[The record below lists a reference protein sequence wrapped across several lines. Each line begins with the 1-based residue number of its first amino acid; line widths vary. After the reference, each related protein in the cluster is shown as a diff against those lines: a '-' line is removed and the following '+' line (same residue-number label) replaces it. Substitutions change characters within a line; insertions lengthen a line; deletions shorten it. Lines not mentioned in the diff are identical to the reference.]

1 MGSLVIGLPV
11 IIATLAIGIID
22 LSAKS
27 MKGHFKNHH
36 IGILTIMAM
45 MVPVSSII
53 WTLTLANGL
62 WGFIG
67 YLLLFGTISAIFA
80 LPGLIMAIIA
90 KKKNSTVI
98 VRRIFMKKTVYVVF
112 AVILALAFTACAS
125 DPAPV
130 SAPAPAS
137 VTPASGLDA
146 LSMAIRGVSDYLNDT
161 IPGGSMVVFMNV
173 QSDFEQLSD
182 FIIDELLANAV
193 NDRVFTVVDRRQLD
207 VIRAEQ
213 NLQLS
218 GEVDD
223 ETALSVGR
231 FLGAQ
236 MIVSGRIAS
245 LGGHYRLTIR
255 ALEVETARLQG
266 QYNQNIGTVATIG
279 ALMGG
284 GTRAA
289 QAPVQRAA
297 QAPAQPPA
305 QQAVQVPAQQ
315 AAQAPAARPVVVIE
329 GETLA
334 ERLEWLQANA
344 TNDTVYSIV
353 LTADESIIPQT
364 LAFPRA
370 RNITINLR
378 GDGTERVISLPGS
391 GTIFTVEAGVTLTLG
406 NGVTLQ
412 GRAGNIA
419 SLVVV
424 NARGGV
430 IMNDGA
436 RIIGNTSSGS
446 GGGVT
451 VNEHGTFAMLGREI
465 YGNTS
470 ARGGTWGEGGGGV
483 FVNRGGRFAMAG
495 GIIHNNTASASNGRG
510 GGVLVRDAEFRMGGG
525 EISGNTAPSTVSFN
539 NGMGGG
545 VAVVSWNASASFSMN
560 GGEIFGNTA
569 SDGAGVFVN
578 GTNIRTATTTF
589 TMTDGEISGN
599 TASRNGGG
607 VYLRLQTTFTKTGGI
622 IHGMVG
628 TANDNRARDSGHAV
642 ISFSPRRYRNT
653 TAGPSVRMN
662 SATAGAAG
670 GWEN

>member
-1 MGSLVIGLPV
+1 M
-11 IIATLAIGIID
+11 T
-22 LSAKS
+22 K
-27 MKGHFKNHH
+27 KN
-36 IGILTIMAM
+36 TI
-45 MVPVSSII
+45 VH
-53 WTLTLANGL
+53 G
-62 WGFIG
+62 
-67 YLLLFGTISAIFA
+67 IFA
-80 LPGLIMAIIA
+80 
-90 KKKNSTVI
+90 TV
-98 VRRIFMKKTVYVVF
+98 
-112 AVILALAFTACAS
+112 LALAFTACAS
-125 DPAPV
+125 DPV
-130 SAPAPAS
+130 SAPATVA
-137 VTPASGLDA
+137 PASGLDE
-146 LSMAIRGVSDYLNDT
+146 LSMAIRSVSDYLNDT
-161 IPGGSMVVFMNV
+161 IPRGSMVVFMNV

-236 MIVSGRIAS
+236 MIVSGRISS

-279 ALMGG
+279 ALMGAG
-284 GTRAA
+284 ART
-289 QAPVQRAA
+289 A
-297 QAPAQPPA
+297 QAPAQRVAQAPGQQAPV
-305 QQAVQVPAQQ
+305 QQAVQVPGQQ
-315 AAQAPAARPVVVIE
+315 AVQAPAAQAIVTVE
-329 GETLA
+329 GVTLA
-334 ERLEWLQANA
+334 ERLEWLRANA
-344 TNDTVYSIV
+344 ANNTAYSIV

-364 LAFPRA
+364 LEFPRA
-370 RNITINLR
+370 RNVIINIR
-378 GDGTERVISLPGS
+378 SDGTERVISLPGS

-436 RIIGNTSSGS
+436 RIIGNTSSRS

-451 VNEHGTFAMLGREI
+451 VNEHGTFAMLGGEI
-465 YGNTS
+465 YGNTTT
-470 ARGGTWGEGGGGV
+470 RGATSGEGGGGV
-483 FVNRGGRFAMAG
+483 FVDRGGRFAMAG
-495 GIIHNNTASASNGRG
+495 GIIHNNTAPASNGRG
-510 GGVLVRDAEFRMGGG
+510 GGVLVRDAEFRMTGG
-525 EISGNTAPSTVSFN
+525 EISGNTAPSTVNFN
-539 NGMGGG
+539 QGMGGG
-545 VAVVSWNASASFSMN
+545 VAVMGRNGSASFSMN
-560 GGEIFGNTA
+560 GGEIFDNA
-569 SDGAGVFVN
+569 AHDGAGVYLLGSVSTGFPL
-578 GTNIRTATTTF
+578 TTF
-589 TMTDGEISGN
+589 TMAGGEISGN

-628 TANDNRARDSGHAV
+628 TANDNRAGNSGHAV
-642 ISFSPRRYRNT
+642 IVSSPRRYRNS
-653 TAGPSVRMN
+653 TAGPTVRMN